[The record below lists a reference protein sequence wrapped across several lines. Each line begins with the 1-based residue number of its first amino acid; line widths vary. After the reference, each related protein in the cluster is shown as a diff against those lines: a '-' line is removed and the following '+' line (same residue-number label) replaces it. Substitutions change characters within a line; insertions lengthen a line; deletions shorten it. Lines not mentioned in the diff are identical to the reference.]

1 MQGYFLTINKQR
13 MIIGLALVTFILLS
27 MPQPAVAQTEA
38 SYGLNFYR
46 LQCITET
53 GKTRLGSDE
62 PYVLILTAD
71 LSTGLIQQR
80 LNQVF
85 SDVDSGESRNH
96 TIRLW
101 PLTYDRTRLSNMIFL
116 VAILEND
123 RSNTNNIV
131 EFSALTYVRKNLLT
145 YVKLGHTRQKISELM
160 RADMKEGIDAAR
172 KGDTLIAEP
181 QEVRIT
187 GADLGQAKVG
197 SSVNK
202 TIEGRGGNPTTWHTS
217 NSCAIEVPLPLASG

>member
-1 MQGYFLTINKQR
+1 MPGYFLTINTQR
-13 MIIGLALVTFILLS
+13 MIIGLTVASFILLS
-27 MPQPAVAQTEA
+27 LPRPAAAQTEP

-71 LSTGLIQQR
+71 LSTGEIKGR
-80 LNQVF
+80 VTQVF

-101 PLTYDRTRLSNMIFL
+101 PLQHGRTKLSNMIFL

-123 RSNTNNIV
+123 RDHTDYNVSLKAV
-131 EFSALTYVRKNLLT
+131 TYVRKDLLT
-145 YVKLGHTRQKISELM
+145 YVKVGHTRQKIGELM
-160 RADMKEGIDAAR
+160 RADMKAGIEAAR

-181 QEVRIT
+181 QEVRISL
-187 GADLGQAKVG
+187 ADLQQA
-197 SSVNK
+197 SSGRSLNK
-202 TIEGRGGNPTTWHTS
+202 TIEGRGGQSHY
-217 NSCAIEVPLPLASG
+217 LAHFELMRY

>member
-1 MQGYFLTINKQR
+1 MPGYFRIIKKQR
-13 MIIGLALVTFILLS
+13 LFIVLALASFFLLS
-27 MPQPAVAQTEA
+27 LPQPAAAQTEP
-38 SYGLNFYR
+38 SYALNFYR
-46 LQCITET
+46 LECITET

-71 LSTGLIQQR
+71 LSTGLIQQL

-101 PLTYDRTRLSNMIFL
+101 PLIHDRTKLSNMIFL

-131 EFSALTYVRKNLLT
+131 EFSTLKYVRKNLLT

-160 RADMKEGIDAAR
+160 RADMKEAIDAVR
-172 KGDTLIAEP
+172 KGDTFIAEP

-187 GADLGQAKVG
+187 GADLGQANSGTSIKKIIAG
-197 SSVNK
+197 
-202 TIEGRGGNPTTWHTS
+202 TGGESHYR
-217 NSCAIEVPLPLASG
+217 AYFELMRY

>member
-1 MQGYFLTINKQR
+1 MPGYFLTINKLR
-13 MIIGLALVTFILLS
+13 MIIVLALASFILLS
-27 MPQPAVAQTEA
+27 LPRPAVAQTEA

-71 LSTGLIQQR
+71 LSTGEIKQR
-80 LNQVF
+80 QTQVF
-85 SDVDSGESRNH
+85 KDVDSGEIRNH

-101 PLTYDRTRLSNMIFL
+101 PLDYGRSKLSNMIFL

-123 RSNTNNIV
+123 RASTDYDV
-131 EFSALTYVRKNLLT
+131 SLSAVTYVRKNLLT
-145 YVKLGHTRQKISELM
+145 YVKVGHSRQKISELM

-172 KGDTLIAEP
+172 GGDTLIAEP
-181 QEVRIT
+181 QEVRISL
-187 GADLGQAKVG
+187 ADLAQASSG

-202 TIEGRGGNPTTWHTS
+202 VIAGRGGQSHYR
-217 NSCAIEVPLPLASG
+217 AYFELMRY